1 MPANSVRVRA
11 SVSFKGETQQLETI
25 LDLDRIGCEPGE
37 IPNFHQ
43 HLASACGID
52 PYSYLYEAIESHD
65 LDFSDP
71 TGAAVQACRDG
82 AFDWAWFEQARREEL
97 DWQSVNAIA
106 ASLLSVDELDARP
119 ELKTLML
126 AVYRAG
132 RASAG

>member
-1 MPANSVRVRA
+1 MPANSVCVRA
-11 SVSFKGETQQLETI
+11 SVSFKGESRQFETV

-37 IPNFHQ
+37 MPNFHQ

-52 PYSYLYEAIESHD
+52 PYSYLYEALESHD

-82 AFDWAWFEQARREEL
+82 EFNWPQFQQARREAL

-106 ASLLSVDELDARP
+106 TALLGADELDARP
-119 ELKTLML
+119 ELKTLLL

-132 RASAG
+132 RTSAA